1 MNKYTAAL
9 LGFACLITSCGLGG
23 AEKNDANEK
32 PVNPEVYEFGI
43 LLNDYHVVR
52 DTVVRGD
59 SFGGIL
65 EKYGIYYPQI
75 YNINNVAKKAF
86 NFRKIRTG
94 RPYTLLCSKDSL
106 QTPELLIYQPK
117 AIDYVTVKL
126 QDSLWAKKEQK
137 EVRLIQREA
146 WGVIN
151 SSLYET
157 LNEQGLSP
165 LVAYDMS
172 DIYAWTIDFFRLE
185 KGDRFKVFYTEKYV
199 NDSVFVGHNRVH
211 AAYFE
216 HRGKPIYAI
225 EFESDSIR
233 GINEFFD
240 EKGKNLRRAFLR
252 APVNFSRISSRY
264 NTKRRISYYGRV
276 KPHYGTDFAAPVGTP
291 IRTTAAG
298 KVIKSGYAKG
308 NGNYVTIRH
317 NGTYSTQYLHM
328 KKRGVRVGQYVSQG
342 DYIGT
347 VGMTGYTSGPH
358 VCYRF
363 WKNGKQVDPFKTK
376 LPDAKPIAS
385 DLKEAYLQHMI
396 PWKEKLDC
404 IIFEEQKTNTNAITE
419 NQPNNN
425 SGLEQTTKAL

>member
-106 QTPELLIYQPK
+106 QTPKLLIYQPN

>member
-75 YNINNVAKKAF
+75 FNINNVAKKAF

-106 QTPELLIYQPK
+106 QTPELLIYQPN

-137 EVRLIQREA
+137 EVRLIEREA

>member
-1 MNKYTAAL
+1 MNKYTAAI

-106 QTPELLIYQPK
+106 QTPELLIYQPN

>member
-106 QTPELLIYQPK
+106 QTPELLIYQPN

-137 EVRLIQREA
+137 EVRLIEREA

>member
-106 QTPELLIYQPK
+106 QTPELLIYQPN

-328 KKRGVRVGQYVSQG
+328 KKRGVRVGQYVGQG

>member
-1 MNKYTAAL
+1 
-9 LGFACLITSCGLGG
+9 
-23 AEKNDANEK
+23 
-32 PVNPEVYEFGI
+32 
-43 LLNDYHVVR
+43 
-52 DTVVRGD
+52 
-59 SFGGIL
+59 
-65 EKYGIYYPQI
+65 
-75 YNINNVAKKAF
+75 
-86 NFRKIRTG
+86 
-94 RPYTLLCSKDSL
+94 
-106 QTPELLIYQPK
+106 
-117 AIDYVTVKL
+117 
-126 QDSLWAKKEQK
+126 
-137 EVRLIQREA
+137 
-146 WGVIN
+146 
-151 SSLYET
+151 
-157 LNEQGLSP
+157 
-165 LVAYDMS
+165 MS

-328 KKRGVRVGQYVSQG
+328 KKRGVRVGQYVGQG

>member
-106 QTPELLIYQPK
+106 QTPELLIYQPN

-126 QDSLWAKKEQK
+126 QDSLWAQKEQK

>member
-1 MNKYTAAL
+1 
-9 LGFACLITSCGLGG
+9 
-23 AEKNDANEK
+23 
-32 PVNPEVYEFGI
+32 
-43 LLNDYHVVR
+43 
-52 DTVVRGD
+52 
-59 SFGGIL
+59 
-65 EKYGIYYPQI
+65 
-75 YNINNVAKKAF
+75 
-86 NFRKIRTG
+86 
-94 RPYTLLCSKDSL
+94 
-106 QTPELLIYQPK
+106 
-117 AIDYVTVKL
+117 
-126 QDSLWAKKEQK
+126 
-137 EVRLIQREA
+137 
-146 WGVIN
+146 VIN

>member
-94 RPYTLLCSKDSL
+94 RPYTLMCSKDSL
-106 QTPELLIYQPK
+106 QTPELLIYQPN

>member
-1 MNKYTAAL
+1 M
-9 LGFACLITSCGLGG
+9 
-23 AEKNDANEK
+23 
-32 PVNPEVYEFGI
+32 
-43 LLNDYHVVR
+43 
-52 DTVVRGD
+52 
-59 SFGGIL
+59 
-65 EKYGIYYPQI
+65 
-75 YNINNVAKKAF
+75 
-86 NFRKIRTG
+86 
-94 RPYTLLCSKDSL
+94 
-106 QTPELLIYQPK
+106 
-117 AIDYVTVKL
+117 
-126 QDSLWAKKEQK
+126 
-137 EVRLIQREA
+137 RLIQREA

-199 NDSVFVGHNRVH
+199 NDSVFVEHNRVH

-328 KKRGVRVGQYVSQG
+328 KKRGVRVGQYVGQG

-363 WKNGKQVDPFKTK
+363 WKNGKQVDQFKTK
-376 LPDAKPIAS
+376 LLDAEPIAS

>member
-1 MNKYTAAL
+1 MNKYTAAI

-106 QTPELLIYQPK
+106 QTPELLIYQPN

-199 NDSVFVGHNRVH
+199 DDSVFVGHNRVH

-328 KKRGVRVGQYVSQG
+328 KKRGVRVGQYVGQG

>member
-106 QTPELLIYQPK
+106 QTPELLIYQPN

-137 EVRLIQREA
+137 EVRLIEREA

-404 IIFEEQKTNTNAITE
+404 IIFEKQKTNTNAITE

>member
-106 QTPELLIYQPK
+106 QTPELLIYQPN

-225 EFESDSIR
+225 EFESDSIH

>member
-32 PVNPEVYEFGI
+32 PVNPEVYEFGV

-106 QTPELLIYQPK
+106 QTPELLIYQPN

-328 KKRGVRVGQYVSQG
+328 KKRGVRVGQYVGQG
-342 DYIGT
+342 EYIGT

>member
-43 LLNDYHVVR
+43 LLNDYYVVR

-106 QTPELLIYQPK
+106 QTPELLIYQPN

>member
-106 QTPELLIYQPK
+106 QTPKLLIYQPN

-328 KKRGVRVGQYVSQG
+328 KKRGVRVGQYVGQG

>member
-32 PVNPEVYEFGI
+32 PVNPEVYEFGV

-106 QTPELLIYQPK
+106 QTPELLIYQPN

>member
-32 PVNPEVYEFGI
+32 PVNPEVYEFGV

-86 NFRKIRTG
+86 NFREIRTG

-106 QTPELLIYQPK
+106 QTPELLIYQPN

-137 EVRLIQREA
+137 EVRLIEREA

>member
-106 QTPELLIYQPK
+106 QTPELLIYQPN

>member
-1 MNKYTAAL
+1 MNKYTAAI

-32 PVNPEVYEFGI
+32 PVNPEVYEFGV

-86 NFRKIRTG
+86 NFREIRTG

-106 QTPELLIYQPK
+106 QTPELLIYQPN

>member
-1 MNKYTAAL
+1 MNKYTAAI

-32 PVNPEVYEFGI
+32 PVNPEVYEFGV

-106 QTPELLIYQPK
+106 QTPELLIYQPN

>member
-32 PVNPEVYEFGI
+32 PVNPEVYEFGV

-106 QTPELLIYQPK
+106 QTPELLIYQPN

-328 KKRGVRVGQYVSQG
+328 KKREVRVGQYVSQG

>member
-106 QTPELLIYQPK
+106 QTPELLIYQPN

-328 KKRGVRVGQYVSQG
+328 KKRGVRVGQYVAQG

>member
-106 QTPELLIYQPK
+106 QTPELLIYQPN

-137 EVRLIQREA
+137 EVHLIQREA

>member
-106 QTPELLIYQPK
+106 QTPELLIYQPN

-137 EVRLIQREA
+137 EVHLIQREA

-308 NGNYVTIRH
+308 NGNYVTISH

>member
-106 QTPELLIYQPK
+106 QTPELLIYQPN

-328 KKRGVRVGQYVSQG
+328 KKRGVRVGQYVGQG
-342 DYIGT
+342 EYIGT

>member
-1 MNKYTAAL
+1 MNKHFIL
-9 LGFACLITSCGLGG
+9 LMVLAGLVSACGSR
-23 AEKNDANEK
+23 AEREPAK
-32 PVNPEVYEFGI
+32 PVEPQVYEFGF

-75 YNINNVAKKAF
+75 YNINTVAKKAY

-94 RPYTLLCSKDSL
+94 RPYTILRRKDSL
-106 QTPELLIYQPK
+106 ETPEFLIYQPS
-117 AIDYVTVKL
+117 AIDYVTVRL
-126 QDSLWAKKEQK
+126 TDSLWAKKDQK
-137 EVRLIQREA
+137 EVKLLERQA

-157 LNEQGLSP
+157 LDEQGLSP

-185 KGDRFKVFYTEKYV
+185 KGDRFKVLYTEKYV

-225 EFESDSIR
+225 EFESDSVRNIT
-233 GINEFFD
+233 EFFD

-264 NTKRRISYYGRV
+264 NTKRRIAYYGRV
-276 KPHYGTDFAAPVGTP
+276 KPHLGTDFAAPVGTP
-291 IRTTAAG
+291 IRSTAAG
-298 KVIKSGYAKG
+298 TVTKSGYTRG

-317 NGTYSTQYLHM
+317 NATYSTQYLHM
-328 KKRGVRVGQYVSQG
+328 KKRGVRVGQYVNQG

-385 DLKEAYLQHMI
+385 ELKDAYLQHMI
-396 PWKEKLDC
+396 PWKDKLDC
-404 IIFEEQKTNTNAITE
+404 IYFEEQKTNTNAITNNQSNE
-419 NQPNNN
+419 N
-425 SGLEQTTKAL
+425 SSLEQTSETL

>member
-106 QTPELLIYQPK
+106 QTPELLIYQPN

-404 IIFEEQKTNTNAITE
+404 IIFEEQKTDTNAITE

>member
-1 MNKYTAAL
+1 MNKYTAAI

-106 QTPELLIYQPK
+106 QTPELLIYQPN

-328 KKRGVRVGQYVSQG
+328 KKRGVRVGQYVGQG

>member
-1 MNKYTAAL
+1 MNKYTAAI

-32 PVNPEVYEFGI
+32 PVNPEVYEFGV

-86 NFRKIRTG
+86 NFREIRTG

-106 QTPELLIYQPK
+106 QTPELLIYQPN

-328 KKRGVRVGQYVSQG
+328 KKRGVRVGQYVGQG

>member
-106 QTPELLIYQPK
+106 QTPELLIYQPN

-264 NTKRRISYYGRV
+264 NTKRRISYYGGV

-328 KKRGVRVGQYVSQG
+328 KKRGVRVGQYVGQG

>member
-32 PVNPEVYEFGI
+32 PVNPEVYEFGV

-106 QTPELLIYQPK
+106 QTPELLIYQPN

-137 EVRLIQREA
+137 EVHLIQREA

>member
-32 PVNPEVYEFGI
+32 PVNPEVYEFGV

-106 QTPELLIYQPK
+106 QTPELLIYQPN

-328 KKRGVRVGQYVSQG
+328 KKRGVRVGQYVGQG